1 MRTAMVTMKAAVM
14 QGIDQIEVADV
25 PKPELEP
32 GEVLI
37 RVGYCGL
44 CGSDVEAL
52 HTGMYEPGLIVGH
65 EFAGVIA
72 ETGPGVAGWKVEERV
87 VVNDAV
93 PCGACAPCLEG
104 RLDGC
109 ESLTMVGVT
118 HDGALA
124 EYVKTT
130 VRGLHRLPDEVSLRQ
145 GALVE
150 PLAVALH
157 GVRRSRLKPG
167 DHVLVMG
174 AGPIGLLTLQCA
186 LLAGARRVV
195 VTEVDATRAALA
207 DRLGAATVV
216 NPTRENVGVALSGL
230 TQGQGPDVIYVC
242 TGAPEPYR
250 DAVSLVRK
258 GGQVFLLG
266 LCVEEV
272 AADFMSVVL
281 NDLCIE
287 GSLAGR
293 AEFPAAIDFVAQRRV
308 DVESLV
314 SHEIPLGEVVTKG
327 FNFLTTP
334 GSGAVKILVRIGGEL

>member
-1 MRTAMVTMKAAVM
+1 MVTMKAAVM
-14 QGIDQIEVADV
+14 QGIGQIEVADV
-25 PKPELEP
+25 PRPELGP

-65 EFAGVIA
+65 EFAGVITD
-72 ETGPGVAGWKVEERV
+72 TGPGVVGWKVRERV

-93 PCGACAPCLEG
+93 PCGSCAPCLEG

-118 HDGALA
+118 QDGALA
-124 EYVKTT
+124 EYVKITA
-130 VRGLHRLPDEVSLRQ
+130 RGLHRLPDEVSLRQ

-167 DHVLVMG
+167 DYPLVMG
-174 AGPIGLLTLQCA
+174 TGPIGLLTLQCA
-186 LLAGARRVV
+186 LLAGARKVV
-195 VTEVDATRAALA
+195 VTEVDTTRAALA
-207 DRLGAATVV
+207 DRLGAAIVLD
-216 NPTRENVGVALSGL
+216 PTRDNVSVALSSL

-272 AADFMSVVL
+272 KADFMSVVL

-314 SHEIPLGEVVTKG
+314 SHEIPLDEVVTKG
-327 FNFLTTP
+327 FNLLTMP

>member
-1 MRTAMVTMKAAVM
+1 MKAAVF
-14 QGIDQIEVADV
+14 QGIGHIEVADV
-25 PKPELEP
+25 PRPEPGP
-32 GEVLI
+32 GEVVI
-37 RVGYCGL
+37 RVGYCGI
-44 CGSDVEAL
+44 CGSDLEAF
-52 HTGMYEPGLIVGH
+52 HTGMYEPGLVVGH

-72 ETGPGVAGWKVEERV
+72 EVGSDVVGWQVGDRV
-87 VVNDAV
+87 VVNDAI
-93 PCGACAPCLEG
+93 PCGACGPCLEG

-109 ESLTMVGVT
+109 ESLTMIGVT

-124 EYVKTT
+124 EYARIT
-130 VRGLHRLPDEVSLRQ
+130 VRGLHRLPDEVTLRQ

-157 GVRRSRLKPG
+157 GVRRSRLRPG

-186 LLAGARRVV
+186 RLAGARTVT

-207 DRLGAATVV
+207 GQLGAAAVLD
-216 NPTRENVGVALSGL
+216 PTRDNVGVALSGL
-230 TQGQGPDVIYVC
+230 TGGREPDVVYIC
-242 TGAPEPYR
+242 TGAPAPYC

-258 GGQVFLLG
+258 GGQIFVLG
-266 LCVEEV
+266 LCVEPVE
-272 AADFMSVVL
+272 ADFMSVVL

-293 AEFPAAIDFVAQRRV
+293 AEFPAAIDFVAQGRV

-314 SHEIPLGEVVTKG
+314 SHEITLDEVVTGG
-327 FNFLTTP
+327 FDLLDTP
-334 GSGAVKILVRIGGEL
+334 SSGAVKILVRIGGEV